1 MVKSGARRAKFS
13 ALQIAYIAVCAATVT
28 AGKLALAA
36 IPNVEIVSLLLA
48 AYGYVFGGAGVLA
61 AFVFCGV
68 EVLIWGA
75 GSWVALYFIYWPALT
90 LLFAVAGRL
99 KIRRRLVLTA
109 AACVMTVLFGVLS
122 SLIDTGLFTGF
133 HENFW
138 QRFAIIYVRGASFYI
153 TQIVC
158 NAITFTLL
166 FIPFTAL
173 LRKITP
179 AKLLHINRR
188 KTVCRGEKTREN
200 TLNCHIIK

>member
-1 MVKSGARRAKFS
+1 MRRILKIIMKKLVQKIRESRLSLIMLF
-13 ALQIAYIAVCAATVT
+13 IAPAATFYLLEWYTHNPFETMKTTPQVLNLVMFEL
-28 AGKLALAA
+28 LAL
-36 IPNVEIVSLLLA
+36 
-48 AYGYVFGGAGVLA
+48 
-61 AFVFCGV
+61 
-68 EVLIWGA
+68 
-75 GSWVALYFIYWPALT
+75 
-90 LLFAVAGRL
+90 LLFAVFGRL
-99 KIRRRLVLTA
+99 KVKNRIVITLT
-109 AACVMTVLFGVLS
+109 ACVMTTLFGVLS

-138 QRFAIIYVRGASFYI
+138 SRFAIIYVRGASFYI

-166 FIPFTAL
+166 FAPFTAL

-188 KTVCRGEKTREN
+188 KTACRGEKTREN

>member
-1 MVKSGARRAKFS
+1 MKFS
-13 ALQIAYIAVCAATVT
+13 AFQIAYIAVCAATVT

-75 GSWVALYFIYWPALT
+75 GSWVALYF
-90 LLFAVAGRL
+90 
-99 KIRRRLVLTA
+99 
-109 AACVMTVLFGVLS
+109 VMTVLFGVLS

-138 QRFAIIYVRGASFYI
+138 QRFAIIYARGASFYI
-153 TQIVC
+153 TQTVC

-179 AKLLHINRR
+179 AKLLHIDKQ
-188 KTVCRGEKTREN
+188 KTLDRGEKTSEN
-200 TLNCHIIK
+200 TFNCHII

>member
-1 MVKSGARRAKFS
+1 MVKSSVRRAKFS

-109 AACVMTVLFGVLS
+109 AACVVLS

-138 QRFAIIYVRGASFYI
+138 QRFAIIYARGASFYI
-153 TQIVC
+153 TQTVC

-179 AKLLHINRR
+179 AKLLHIDKQ
-188 KTVCRGEKTREN
+188 KTLDRGEKTSEN
-200 TLNCHIIK
+200 TFNCHII

>member
-1 MVKSGARRAKFS
+1 MVKSSVRRAKFS

-153 TQIVC
+153 TQTVC
-158 NAITFTLL
+158 NAITFILL

-179 AKLLHINRR
+179 AKLLHIDKQ
-188 KTVCRGEKTREN
+188 KTLDRGEKTSEN
-200 TLNCHIIK
+200 TFNCHII